1 LKIMKEK
8 VPASILVV
16 DDDEWSRDLLLTIL
30 TQENYEPILAAG
42 GIEALNLL
50 HLLHQSKRDPILIL
64 MDMMM
69 PDMSGIETTRR
80 IKAIERFS
88 AIPIIMVTGN
98 SNKNVVINC
107 LRAGAADFLVKPFN
121 RDTLLDKIRK
131 YLKDSAVE
139 VNPFVLDKSWR
150 NSDII
155 NASKN
160 NSSNQQLI
168 EISWLQLKAGMEVV
182 SIYFDDKPYLRSCIL
197 DQRKINMI
205 NELRENS
212 GNNPVIKIL
221 SKKRQ
226 G

>member
-1 LKIMKEK
+1 MKEK
-8 VPASILVV
+8 VPATILVV

-160 NSSNQQLI
+160 DSSNQQLI

-182 SIYFDDKPYLRSCIL
+182 SIYFDDKPYLRNCIL